1 MCRRDRW
8 QSIPGCNQSVRE
20 PAERV
25 CTLQYGGPSLRNA
38 REPVKPFS
46 DPLHRDPDP
55 DPHRN
60 IGERRVRFH
69 FCGRRRD
76 IDPLPDLK
84 ARKPAMLPRKE
95 PVLAARDA
103 QTVQRSAETR
113 SGPSFTIRTTNFG
126 VSKGR
131 GLLTTILY
139 EPGRRLPRKLLDAS
153 RLEL

>member
-38 REPVKPFS
+38 REPVKPLS

-69 FCGRRRD
+69 FRGRRRD

-95 PVLAARDA
+95 PVLAVGCPDGPAPRKPDRA
-103 QTVQRSAETR
+103 PLSRLEQRISVSA
-113 SGPSFTIRTTNFG
+113 
-126 VSKGR
+126 KDW
-131 GLLTTILY
+131 GLLTTIRH
-139 EPGRRLPRKLLDAS
+139 ESGRRLLSKPPDAS